1 MCGGTGF
8 NGQTAITEVV
18 VVDDEARGFL
28 ASGDMKSAYNSSRL
42 KHKLPGLQE
51 AALLR
56 VRDGTTSLEEAIRV
70 LSPASKT
77 AAPTATATATATA
90 TSKPT
95 TASAAAPAKP
105 TTTPSEAKPSAAPKK
120 PKA

>member
-28 ASGDMKSAYNSSRL
+28 AKGDMKSAYNSSRL

-90 TSKPT
+90 KPT

>member
-18 VVDDEARGFL
+18 VVDDEAREFL
-28 ASGDMKSAYNSSRL
+28 AKGDMKSAYNSSRL

-77 AAPTATATATATA
+77 AAPTATATATA
-90 TSKPT
+90 KPT

>member
-1 MCGGTGF
+1 
-8 NGQTAITEVV
+8 
-18 VVDDEARGFL
+18 
-28 ASGDMKSAYNSSRL
+28 MKSAYNSSRL

-70 LSPASKT
+70 LSPASKP
-77 AAPTATATATATA
+77 AAPTATATPPAKTD
-90 TSKPT
+90 KP
-95 TASAAAPAKP
+95 AAAKP
-105 TTTPSEAKPSAAPKK
+105 TTPSVANPSAAPKK